1 MAAKAAVFPFR
12 YSVKAEVLFIEC
24 DVEVAISFKE
34 GTRNYG
40 KN

>member
-12 YSVKAEVLFIEC
+12 YSVKAVLFIEC